1 LLLRVQFF
9 AWVLSLPKILLLVSL
24 PEAILAA
31 NSGSVLGLTT
41 DAMIS
46 PAQICREVIRST
58 DM

>member
-1 LLLRVQFF
+1 LSLHVQFF

-41 DAMIS
+41 DVMIS
-46 PAQICREVIRST
+46 PAQI
-58 DM
+58 